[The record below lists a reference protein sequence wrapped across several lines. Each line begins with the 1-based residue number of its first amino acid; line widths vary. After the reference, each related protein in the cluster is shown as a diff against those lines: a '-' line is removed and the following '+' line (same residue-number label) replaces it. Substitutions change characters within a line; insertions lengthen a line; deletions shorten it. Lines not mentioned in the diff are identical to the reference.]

1 MDLNRLKKNIINR
14 DWSNKTKQSNINY
27 IIGKVKQFGLAVPK
41 YLNKGKLTD
50 KQIQANTN
58 KIQREIEKQLDIK
71 RVQAN
76 IPTMEKAM
84 NQLEKAV
91 VKHNQLVYKK
101 LNYGR
106 KATLE
111 KCKEELE
118 ELIQALNKN
127 DFENVHEE
135 VADVYNILSHIK
147 AYYNITDNEIKERQ
161 QYKVKRQLKRMKQ
174 ER

>member
-1 MDLNRLKKNIINR
+1 MIDYTLENGLQLIRHHYGKKAI
-14 DWSNKTKQSNINY
+14 
-27 IIGKVKQFGLAVPK
+27 
-41 YLNKGKLTD
+41 
-50 KQIQANTN
+50 
-58 KIQREIEKQLDIK
+58 
-71 RVQAN
+71 
-76 IPTMEKAM
+76 
-84 NQLEKAV
+84 
-91 VKHNQLVYKK
+91 
-101 LNYGR
+101 
-106 KATLE
+106 LE

-147 AYYNITDNEIKERQ
+147 AYYNITDEEIKERQ